1 MICLYTGKLSNDR
14 IYNTNIIRKNKN
26 LPLYNFKGLI
36 INNKELDN
44 NKKYNIKNHIK
55 CDISTD
61 LLKIFKNSIDVFIS
75 EQVFEHITYDKLE
88 KILNDIY
95 QILKPGGLLRISLP
109 DYRSKEL
116 INRTFKFNKSLLNTK
131 ETKEGLAFSIFI

>member
-1 MICLYTGKLSNDR
+1 MICLYAGKLSNDR

-61 LLKIFKNSIDVFIS
+61 L
-75 EQVFEHITYDKLE
+75 
-88 KILNDIY
+88 
-95 QILKPGGLLRISLP
+95 
-109 DYRSKEL
+109 
-116 INRTFKFNKSLLNTK
+116 
-131 ETKEGLAFSIFI
+131 

>member
-1 MICLYTGKLSNDR
+1 MIFLL
-14 IYNTNIIRKNKN
+14 IYK
-26 LPLYNFKGLI
+26 
-36 INNKELDN
+36 
-44 NKKYNIKNHIK
+44 
-55 CDISTD
+55 
-61 LLKIFKNSIDVFIS
+61 KIFKKNSIDVFIS

-116 INRTFKFNKSLLNTK
+116 LNRTFKFNKSLLNTK
-131 ETKEGLAFSIFI
+131 ETKEADWPFQS